1 MSKIH
6 KIEVFKGKNVKKEK
20 EVCSKKGKKIKSNK
34 GQTVDP
40 IKLKDVGRLFRFF
53 EKEKNIKIYAAIKI
67 QLNTGL
73 RISDILEMTFNE
85 IRTERLKEKKT
96 QKYKKVIFNENCLE
110 SIKKLKKYYKANK
123 IEDYNKGYIFKA
135 ARNTEEPLS
144 YQTFS
149 YHIKKAK
156 TKLNIKY
163 PFHSHSFRK
172 AWAKATYNETKD
184 VARVMRLL
192 NHSNQAVTLRYIGIE
207 LEELEDLYNK
217 IRF

>member
-1 MSKIH
+1 MSKTF
-6 KIEVFKGKNVKKEK
+6 KNEAFKSRTTKKGKE
-20 EVCSKKGKKIKSNK
+20 ECSKKGKEIKSNK

-53 EKEKNIKIYAAIKI
+53 EKEENVKIYTAVKI

-73 RISDILEMTFNE
+73 RISDVLEITFDE
-85 IRTERLKEKKT
+85 IDSERLKEKKT
-96 QKYKKVIFNENCLE
+96 QKYKKVKFNENCLQV
-110 SIKKLKKYYKANK
+110 IKKIKKYYKENK

-135 ARNTEEPLS
+135 ARNSEEPLS

-156 TKLNIKY
+156 AKLNIKY

-172 AWAKATYNETKD
+172 AWARAVYDETKD
-184 VARVMRLL
+184 VACVMRLL
-192 NHSNQAVTLRYIGIE
+192 NHSNQAVTLRYIGVE
-207 LEELEDLYNK
+207 LEELEDLYNRV
-217 IRF
+217 RF

>member
-1 MSKIH
+1 MSKT
-6 KIEVFKGKNVKKEK
+6 FKNEAFKSRTTKKEK
-20 EVCSKKGKKIKSNK
+20 EGCSKKGKEIKSNK

-53 EKEKNIKIYAAIKI
+53 EKEENVKIYTAVKI

-73 RISDILEMTFNE
+73 RISDVLEMTFNE
-85 IRTERLKEKKT
+85 VEAERLKEKKT
-96 QKYKKVIFNENCLE
+96 QKYKKVKFNTNCLE
-110 SIKKLKKYYKANK
+110 AIEKLKKYYKNNK
-123 IEDYNKGYIFKA
+123 IENYNKGYIFKA

-172 AWAKATYNETKD
+172 TWAKATYNETKD

-207 LEELEDLYNK
+207 LEELEDLSNK